1 MGYTE
6 TPLLVDV
13 DSGGR
18 DDAGSTV
25 TLGPDSA
32 GERTDD
38 ATLTM
43 ALPPEE

>member
-25 TLGPDSA
+25 TLDPDKA
-32 GERTDD
+32 GERTDE
-38 ATLTM
+38 AALTM
-43 ALPPEE
+43 APPPVE